1 MYKLDHVRNRKC
13 KKMIGWAAKGNI
25 LIFTVLLIICCMLGM
40 FVPELLLD
48 GLERVPHIE

>member
-1 MYKLDHVRNRKC
+1 MYKLDHVTNRKC

-25 LIFTVLLIICCMLGM
+25 LSFTVLLIICCILAM

-48 GLERVPHIE
+48 DL